1 MWRKNNRIR
10 KIILVEGK
18 NLKREEAL
26 RSFQKIN
33 NVNIE
38 EYRSSLVASR
48 RENKIFDP
56 YIGYDTFEK
65 NVDCWIENFDDQDT
79 MYSLLANYTYIVRDL
94 YIDNL
99 YNVVQRIVEN
109 TGGNE
114 KILENTFF
122 VTFPSSKGIKSGGDN
137 IRAEL
142 PLLVM
147 EYMRKDQFIE
157 DHNKYF
163 AKSSHQRFSD
173 KSIYNAECI
182 VFFDDILGSGE
193 TAIKNI
199 KSFMEKY
206 KTEKQVRFFLVAMY
220 SEVSVKQKIEQKLK
234 EEGYAVD
241 LIVLNDLYKCMSP
254 DYIFTREEI
263 SEKEKLIRS
272 YEEIVAGD
280 NKKVVMGYDE
290 SQLLISFY
298 YNTPNNT
305 LCCFYKPTK
314 VNFPLFVRNS
324 YKRPTVQEIRD
335 NRKKKAENAY
345 ELAKR
350 KKDKANQNEV

>member
-1 MWRKNNRIR
+1 MK
-10 KIILVEGK
+10 K
-18 NLKREEAL
+18 EEAL
-26 RSFQKIN
+26 RSFQQKN
-33 NVNIE
+33 NVDIT
-38 EYRSSLVASR
+38 EYRSTLMESR
-48 RENKIFDP
+48 KERKIFDP
-56 YIGYDTFEK
+56 YIGYDTFEE

-79 MYSLLANYTYIVRDL
+79 MYSLLANYTYIVRDS

-99 YNVVQRIVEN
+99 CNIVQKIVES

-114 KILENTFF
+114 KILERTFF
-122 VTFPSSKGIKSGGDN
+122 ITFPSSKGVKSGGDN
-137 IRAEL
+137 LRAEL

-163 AKSSHQRFSD
+163 DKNSYQRFAHN
-173 KSIYNAECI
+173 SIYNAECI
-182 VFFDDILGSGE
+182 VFIDDILGSGK

-199 KSFMEKY
+199 NSFMNKY
-206 KTEKQVRFFLVAMY
+206 KPEKQVRFFLVAMY

-234 EEGYAVD
+234 KEGYAVD

-254 DYIFTREEI
+254 NYIFSSEEVD
-263 SEKEKLIRS
+263 EKEKIIRS
-272 YEEIVAGD
+272 YEDIVAGE
-280 NKKVVMGYDE
+280 NKDIIMGYDE

-314 VNFPLFVRNS
+314 VNFPLFIRNS
-324 YKRPTVQEIRD
+324 YKRPTVHEIRD

-350 KKDKANQNEV
+350 KKDKTNQNEF